1 MRSYFFLNKLN
12 VNIQDYFSIAHEGTM
27 ETQLTSLHFR
37 FIHNIYPTNILL
49 NKMGLVTTNNCL
61 WWSEV
66 DYTEH
71 AFYQCAK
78 LKEFCKNIRQQIL
91 IKYNKRVEIDE
102 KVTLFGASKTE
113 RENAEIRKK
122 VNHIRLIA

>member
-1 MRSYFFLNKLN
+1 MNAQRKHDSNCSTLNLFTIY
-12 VNIQDYFSIAHEGTM
+12 IQK
-27 ETQLTSLHFR
+27 
-37 FIHNIYPTNILL
+37 NILL